1 MYVRGHG
8 STSIRNPIKT
18 IPGIKPAWDVR
29 TIPGVRGAAQWSNT
43 YLPNMQ
49 ALGSI
54 LSAVKTKQE
63 HFTQQTTMGAN
74 THGQHCLSSPI
85 GQCLLSRALP
95 LLSRLA
101 SFLVEGKITG
111 MSCFTHWCSGSLGHQ
126 HHKPKELP
134 ANELLH
140 KPQPHLPSLSGLYRG
155 SLESEGSH
163 HGWPFHRL
171 PRSTLLP
178 ATGLKRHQ
186 EAEVLQR
193 ASPFNPY
200 SFCDCPSFP
209 VSRKPQLYKGSCIP
223 EITQKEQDI
232 VRAWKI
238 SLFTY
243 GKAYISK
250 VQSHSFV
257 LFYF

>member
-1 MYVRGHG
+1 MSHRSWDTPTDNNNG
-8 STSIRNPIKT
+8 SKHTWST
-18 IPGIKPAWDVR
+18 LSVLSHR
-29 TIPGVRGAAQWSNT
+29 TVSSFKGT
-43 YLPNMQ
+43 
-49 ALGSI
+49 
-54 LSAVKTKQE
+54 
-63 HFTQQTTMGAN
+63 
-74 THGQHCLSSPI
+74 SSPE
-85 GQCLLSRALP
+85 SP
-95 LLSRLA
+95 
-101 SFLVEGKITG
+101 SFLPSRGENNCG

-140 KPQPHLPSLSGLYRG
+140 KPQAHLPSLSGLHRG

-193 ASPFNPY
+193 VSPFNPY
-200 SFCDCPSFP
+200 SFCDSPSFP
-209 VSRKPQLYKGSCIP
+209 VSRKPQLYKGSCTP
-223 EITQKEQDI
+223 EITQRSRKARDI

-238 SLFTY
+238 SLLTY

-257 LFYF
+257 LFCFIFNEEPENSLTFAVCMVCVITR